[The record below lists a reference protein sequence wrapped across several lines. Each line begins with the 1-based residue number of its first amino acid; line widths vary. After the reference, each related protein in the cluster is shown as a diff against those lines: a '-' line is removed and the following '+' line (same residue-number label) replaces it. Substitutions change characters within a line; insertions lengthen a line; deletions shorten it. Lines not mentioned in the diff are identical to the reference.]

1 MFQVDI
7 LSQLVLITFHSNGCS
22 FYLNCRGN
30 CGAHTLRMIEYLTA
44 NRDTF
49 DWSEDDMTTIR
60 EKMAVEVYC
69 NSKAM

>member
-1 MFQVDI
+1 
-7 LSQLVLITFHSNGCS
+7 
-22 FYLNCRGN
+22 
-30 CGAHTLRMIEYLTA
+30 MIEYLTA

-60 EKMAVEVYC
+60 EKMVVEVYC